1 MSYKKWVLI
10 AVFLFV
16 IGLSFGLAIPDNM
29 TNLLYEELA
38 VLKELSAVL
47 VPFQVTTAI
56 LIFAKNVSALLMSF
70 IFSPILCLM
79 PILSLIF
86 NGILLSFI
94 SALVV
99 QEESVGLLLAGI
111 LPHGIFEIPALI
123 LGNAAALSFGATV
136 LLVFFKKRRGELLL
150 PSLKR
155 NSYYLMIAL
164 ALLLPAAII
173 ETYLTPLLLT

>member
-1 MSYKKWVLI
+1 MSYKKWILI
-10 AVFLFV
+10 AIFLFGV
-16 IGLSFGLAIPDNM
+16 GLLFGLVVPDDI
-29 TNLLYEELA
+29 THLLSGEVA
-38 VLKELSAVL
+38 VLKELSAIL
-47 VPFQVTTAI
+47 DPFQVTTAI
-56 LIFAKNVSALLMSF
+56 FIFAKNVFALLMSF

-123 LGNAAALSFGATV
+123 MGNAAALSFGATV
-136 LLVFFKKRRGELLL
+136 VLVLFKKRKGETLL

-155 NSYYLMIAL
+155 NLFYLMMAL

-173 ETYLTPLLLT
+173 ETFLTPLLLT